1 MDKKEIKMAKTDK
14 CTLSQKKMNR
24 NYLSEILDRY
34 LLTTVFVKARKGLP
48 HGSPKLLNW
57 TIYPKHSFHTLRA
70 QRSSI

>member
-1 MDKKEIKMAKTDK
+1 
-14 CTLSQKKMNR
+14 MNR